1 MFFLKVSSKKFREI
15 SKKKKITN
23 NHRTIGESKINIVLS
38 LRECYLEKKIFLLNR
53 YLDIEIIMIYSIK
66 TLFLE
71 EKLYHEKNSQEVLN

>member
-15 SKKKKITN
+15 SKKKKI